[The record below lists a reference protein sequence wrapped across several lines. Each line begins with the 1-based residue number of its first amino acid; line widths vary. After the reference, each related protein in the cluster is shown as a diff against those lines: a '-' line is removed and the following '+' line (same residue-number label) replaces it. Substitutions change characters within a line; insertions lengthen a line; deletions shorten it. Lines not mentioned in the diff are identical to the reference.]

1 MPSVHI
7 DFAPTLTHI
16 IYPACVVR
24 ISMAEIRSEDPAL
37 SIRLRYDPLR
47 HLRALEAAC
56 HSIACELRPGYDK
69 ENVRVKVALAGPIG
83 ASAAS
88 PRSLTS
94 SSLRQLVCVE
104 GVATKVSLQSNKM
117 ALTEFLVK
125 TSDRAPFRYLLSNRK
140 SSNLFITYLLQSS
153 INHAITL
160 TLPTRSLVYQP
171 LMPQVGN

>member
-1 MPSVHI
+1 
-7 DFAPTLTHI
+7 
-16 IYPACVVR
+16 
-24 ISMAEIRSEDPAL
+24 MAEIRSEDLDL

-83 ASAAS
+83 ANAAS

-104 GVATKVSLQSNKM
+104 GVATKVSCTRKM
-117 ALTEFLVK
+117 T
-125 TSDRAPFRYLLSNRK
+125 
-140 SSNLFITYLLQSS
+140 
-153 INHAITL
+153 TL
-160 TLPTRSLVYQP
+160 THVLARQS
-171 LMPQVGN
+171 